1 MRTKKILACIIASLI
16 VFLSLTPTYANAA
29 SSSEIRNQINELKK
43 EKEAIQE
50 KIAEVRESFVCQ
62 RCEPEGDSGMAG
74 TQRYFHHIQHL
85 HPSEFRFQGC
95 ICQRNS
101 RNLPGLRKG
110 VPSDCPPDF

>member
-50 KIAEVRESFVCQ
+50 KLR
-62 RCEPEGDSGMAG
+62 RCASLLYANGVSLKEIQEWLGHSDISTTSNIYTHLNFDSKVASANAILGIYPA
-74 TQRYFHHIQHL
+74 
-85 HPSEFRFQGC
+85 
-95 ICQRNS
+95 
-101 RNLPGLRKG
+101 
-110 VPSDCPPDF
+110 

>member
-50 KIAEVRESFVCQ
+50 K
-62 RCEPEGDSGMAG
+62 M
-74 TQRYFHHIQHL
+74 
-85 HPSEFRFQGC
+85 
-95 ICQRNS
+95 
-101 RNLPGLRKG
+101 
-110 VPSDCPPDF
+110 